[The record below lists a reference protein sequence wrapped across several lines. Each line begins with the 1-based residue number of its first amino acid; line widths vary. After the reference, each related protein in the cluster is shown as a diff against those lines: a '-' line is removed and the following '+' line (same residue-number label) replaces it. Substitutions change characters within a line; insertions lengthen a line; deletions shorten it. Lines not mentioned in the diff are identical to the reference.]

1 VSNAEEQVD
10 VSILIDGRSADKAE
24 LRRSL
29 RSAREQTL
37 RRLEIC
43 VLGSQGQVDLAAD
56 AGLDPRVRTW
66 LLPAGTATMDG
77 WRAALHGARG
87 EWVMLMAPG
96 SVLDQHAARNLLLA
110 GLRADADLVC
120 GASERPADGAHGL
133 AASRPAREVTVLHAI
148 DESPEL
154 IGEVMLAGRL
164 MRRQWLLDDA
174 CADGPSTAG
183 TEWLM
188 VRATCGAR
196 TIAVIG
202 QVVARPGKAPDY
214 SLEAFIETAHWLR
227 QHRPGALHEAYVNAW
242 VREVVLPGMAGLLA
256 VPDDIA
262 ESRLSAWRAALLAGG
277 ASVGTGLPAPER
289 IALYHLLVA
298 DLAGMRRAMRLA
310 EWGAV
315 VEVPIAQRADRQLWA
330 CSHLPD
336 GPEVLDRGVESW
348 LDVTELAIAGAPMRQ
363 ARPCHLLEH
372 ISEAEPG
379 VLLARGSTRDAF
391 GVLDEGQQVALV
403 LVTEQGRRL
412 GSVPLLLD
420 RQSPADPPADPPA
433 DVPAES
439 VTWAWRTKG
448 PVTAPAGPALPGGSR
463 GYLALATRSGTAE
476 LVMPLRMAP
485 DAVPAIEVRVHPGL
499 AIRLEPGA
507 RGEVWWAAVPS
518 GAGVRSWRTSL
529 RWWARVTRVA
539 HLRLQVVVSWLASR
553 LPPSSTVVFESGRGL
568 AYDGHPRALSEAL
581 AGAPVRQAWACAGD
595 PGRFP
600 ERGRVLEM
608 GTLRYRWT
616 VSRARWWVSDGPM
629 RQVIRKHS
637 RNRFL
642 QTWAGIPVAR
652 IGQAALEATITP
664 RLERFP
670 PLWQVRRWDLLLA
683 PSRPVGSVLVP
694 AFGFEGDLICPSSP
708 FGDAVCAAAEDLRLR
723 TELDLPTDRAVI
735 CWLMSADRLPVDPH
749 VLVRE
754 LGQEAFMLVAR
765 DDGLGIGLPDRC
777 RFAIRDLAGI
787 DDRARYL
794 AAADI
799 VVTDGSSWMLDFA
812 RLRRPVLL
820 WGPGYRDLC
829 RMTGSF
835 WDLRTALQGCVIDDS
850 TELLARLSELIA
862 GPGAIPGPVQA
873 AADALADLAG
883 PCSGQ
888 GVALALEALLTGRL
902 SRGQDHQRVKAAP
915 W

>member
-1 VSNAEEQVD
+1 MRQAQEQVD
-10 VSILIDGRSADKAE
+10 VSILIDGRAGDLAE

-29 RSAREQTL
+29 HSAREQTL
-37 RRLEIC
+37 RRLEVC
-43 VLGSQGQVDLAAD
+43 VLGLQGQGDFGEVS
-56 AGLDPRVRTW
+56 LDRRVRTR
-66 LLPAGTATMDG
+66 LLPAGTTTMDL
-77 WRAALHGARG
+77 WRGALHGARG

-96 SVLDQHAARNLLLA
+96 TVLDQHAARNLLLA
-110 GLRADADLVC
+110 GLQADADLVC
-120 GASERPADGAHGL
+120 GASERPADGAHGS
-133 AASRPAREVTVLHAI
+133 AASRPAREVTVRHSI
-148 DESPEL
+148 EESPEL
-154 IGEVMLAGRL
+154 IGEVLPAGRL
-164 MRRQWLLDDA
+164 MRRQWLLDEACTDA
-174 CADGPSTAG
+174 PSTAG
-183 TEWLM
+183 TEWLLT
-188 VRATCGAR
+188 RAACAAG

-202 QVVARPGKAPDY
+202 QVVARSGQVPDDW
-214 SLEAFIETAHWLR
+214 LESFGQAAHWLR

-242 VREVVLPGMAGLLA
+242 VREVVVPGMAGLLA
-256 VPDDIA
+256 VADELA
-262 ESRLSAWRAALLAGG
+262 ESRLSAWRAALLAAG
-277 ASVGTGLPAPER
+277 APVGAGLPAPER

-298 DLAGMRRAMRLA
+298 DLPGMRRAMRLA

-315 VEVPIAQRADRQLWA
+315 VEVPIAQRDDRQLWA

-336 GPEVLDRGVESW
+336 GPAVLDRGVDWW
-348 LDVTELAIAGAPMRQ
+348 LDVTELAIAGAPLRQ

-391 GVLDEGQQVALV
+391 GVLHEGQQAALV
-403 LVTEQGRRL
+403 LVAEQGRRL
-412 GSVPLLLD
+412 GSVPMLLD
-420 RQSPADPPADPPA
+420 RQSPADLP
-433 DVPAES
+433 EGS
-439 VTWAWRTKG
+439 VTWAWRAKG
-448 PVTAPAGPALPGGSR
+448 PVTGSAGPALPGGAR
-463 GYLALATRSGTAE
+463 GYLALAVRSGTADH
-476 LVMPLRMAP
+476 VVPVRMAP

-507 RGEVWWAAVPS
+507 RGEVWWVAVPS
-518 GAGVRSWRTSL
+518 GSAVRSWRTSL
-529 RWWARVTRVA
+529 RWWARVARAA

-553 LPPSSTVVFESGRGL
+553 FPPSPTVVFESGRGL

-600 ERGRVLEM
+600 AHVRVLEA

-652 IGQAALEATITP
+652 LGQAALEATITP

-708 FGDAVCAAAEDLRLR
+708 FGDAVRAAAEDLRLR

-749 VLVRE
+749 ALVRE
-754 LGQEAFMLVAR
+754 LGQEAFMVVAR
-765 DDGLGIGLPDRC
+765 DDGLGIDLPDRC

-799 VVTDGSSWMLDFA
+799 VVTDGSSWTLDFA

-820 WGPGYRDLC
+820 WEPGYRELC
-829 RMTGSF
+829 RTTGSF
-835 WDLRTALQGCVIDDS
+835 WDLRAVLQGCLIDDPA
-850 TELLARLSELIA
+850 ELLARLSELIA
-862 GPGAIPGPVQA
+862 VPRAIPGPVQA

-888 GVALALEALLTGRL
+888 GAALALEALLSGRL
-902 SRGQDHQRVKAAP
+902 SRVQDHRRVKAAP